1 MFQKVLNR
9 PLSKEISLNEVLKQI
24 NTNSRCGSVYYS
36 NVPQDKLIPQFIGK
50 IHLEM
55 LPCSDTLLL
64 NTTLYSEEN
73 QAEQMV

>member
-1 MFQKVLNR
+1 MW
-9 PLSKEISLNEVLKQI
+9 
-24 NTNSRCGSVYYS
+24 SVYYS